1 MKKLMVL
8 AIATTGLFI
17 LSLALGAPVHAQENP
32 LLDQNFWGK
41 YDSGDGAWVHATSA
55 DVARAIEDG
64 ADVYGTDKHGWTPMH
79 YAARF
84 GTGEAVEVLL
94 EAMIKGKESAI
105 NTPDQ
110 DNHTPLYHA
119 ARWNVRHPD
128 VVQLLLD
135 QGAEV
140 DVLDKDDYTPLLAAA
155 KWNTNP
161 LAVQAFLDLDARM
174 VEFAGVYGMMP
185 LHYAAANNAPEVVK
199 LLLER
204 GAKVNAWSSF
214 GKPLELA
221 RQFNQNPEVE
231 ELLLEYA
238 AWD

>member
-8 AIATTGLFI
+8 AIVMKGLFI
-17 LSLALGAPVHAQENP
+17 LSLALNAPVHAQENP

-55 DVARAIEDG
+55 DVARVIEGG
-64 ADVYGTDKHGWTPMH
+64 ADVYGPDEHGWTPLH
-79 YAARF
+79 YAARV
-84 GTGEAVEVLL
+84 GTEEAIEVLL
-94 EAMIKGKESAI
+94 EAINDKEGAI
-105 NTPDQ
+105 NTLDE
-110 DNHTPLYHA
+110 DNHTPLHHA

-135 QGAEV
+135 QGAKV
-140 DVLDKDDYTPLLAAA
+140 DVLDKEDYTPLLAAA

-174 VEFAGVYGMMP
+174 VEFAGIYGMMP
-185 LHYAAANNAPEVVK
+185 LHYAAANNAPEVVR

-221 RQFNQNPEVE
+221 RQFNRNPKVE